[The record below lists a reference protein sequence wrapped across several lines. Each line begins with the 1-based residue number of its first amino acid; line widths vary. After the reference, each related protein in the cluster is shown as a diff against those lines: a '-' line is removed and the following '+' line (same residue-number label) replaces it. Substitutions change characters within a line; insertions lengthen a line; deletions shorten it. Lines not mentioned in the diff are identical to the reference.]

1 MRTTAL
7 LGLGF
12 ALWAG
17 NAQALGPFQ
26 VYEQALRN
34 DPEFLAALQER
45 DAGQESR
52 TIGRAG
58 LLPKLSYNYN
68 KGRNNSRAT
77 YLNERGNSHEDR
89 NYNSYGSTFTVQQ
102 PLIDYE
108 AYANYRKGVAQ
119 ALFADE
125 TFRSKSQE
133 LLVRVLTHYTQAL
146 FAQDQIDNAR
156 AKKNAYEQQFQ
167 QNEQLF
173 RQGEGTRTDIL
184 EAESRYELATAEQLQ
199 AQDDQDAA
207 LRELGALIG
216 VATVNIDELTP
227 LPASFSA
234 LPLQPA
240 SFSSWHTMALES
252 NPLLAS
258 QREALEVARYEVERN
273 RAGHLPKLNAYA
285 SVRKMESESGNTYN
299 QRYDTNT
306 IGIEISL
313 PLYAG
318 GGVAASVRQA
328 SSNLAR
334 VEYELE
340 GKTRETLI
348 ELRRQFNACQS
359 GVSKLRAY
367 QKALVSAEALV
378 VSTRQSILGGERV
391 NLDALNAEQQL
402 YSTRRDLAQARY
414 DYLLAWTKLHF
425 YAGTLG
431 EQDLARVDE
440 VFVPRERA
448 TVLSTK
454 KVSSHGDF

>member
-77 YLNERGNSHEDR
+77 YLNERGNTHEDR

-199 AQDDQDAA
+199 AQDEQDAA

-328 SSNLAR
+328 NSNLAR

-431 EQDLARVDE
+431 EQDLARLDE

>member
-1 MRTTAL
+1 MKIAARV
-7 LGLGF
+7 GLGF
-12 ALWAG
+12 ALWVGVAG
-17 NAQALGPFQ
+17 SAQALGPFE

-34 DPEFLAALQER
+34 DPEFLGAIKER
-45 DAGQESR
+45 DAGLESR
-52 TIGRAG
+52 NIGRAG

-68 KGRNNSRAT
+68 KGRNNSKAT
-77 YLNERGNSHEDR
+77 YMNERGNTHEDR
-89 NYNSYGSTFTVQQ
+89 NYNSYGSTFTLQQ

-156 AKKNAYEQQFQ
+156 AKKNAYEQQFH
-167 QNEQLF
+167 QNEHMF

-184 EAESRYELATAEQLQ
+184 EAESRYELATAEEIQ
-199 AQDDQDAA
+199 AHDEQDAA

-216 VATVNIDELTP
+216 VATLDIEQLTP
-227 LPASFSA
+227 LASRFNS
-234 LPLQPA
+234 LPLEPA
-240 SFSSWHTMALES
+240 NFSTWHEMALER

-285 SVRKMESESGNTYN
+285 SVRKMESDSGNTYN

-306 IGIEISL
+306 IGNEISL

-318 GGVAASVRQA
+318 GGVSASVRQA
-328 SSNLAR
+328 SSNLAQ

-367 QKALVSAEALV
+367 QKALISAEALV

-391 NLDALNAEQQL
+391 NLDALNAQQQL
-402 YSTRRDLAQARY
+402 YSTRRDLAQTRY

-440 VFVPRERA
+440 AFV
-448 TVLSTK
+448 V
-454 KVSSHGDF
+454 HD

>member
-1 MRTTAL
+1 MKIAARV
-7 LGLGF
+7 GLGF
-12 ALWAG
+12 ALWVGVAG
-17 NAQALGPFQ
+17 SAQALGPFE

-34 DPEFLAALQER
+34 DPEFLGAIKER
-45 DAGQESR
+45 DAGLESR
-52 TIGRAG
+52 NIGRAG

-68 KGRNNSRAT
+68 KGRNNSKAT
-77 YLNERGNSHEDR
+77 YMNERGNTHEDR
-89 NYNSYGSTFTVQQ
+89 NYNSYGSTFTLQQ

-156 AKKNAYEQQFQ
+156 AKKNAYEQQFH
-167 QNEQLF
+167 QNEHMF

-184 EAESRYELATAEQLQ
+184 EAESRYELATAEEIQ
-199 AQDDQDAA
+199 AHDEQDAA

-216 VATVNIDELTP
+216 VATLDIEQLTP
-227 LPASFSA
+227 LASRFNS
-234 LPLQPA
+234 LPLEPA
-240 SFSSWHTMALES
+240 NFSTWHEMALER

-285 SVRKMESESGNTYN
+285 SVRKMESDSGNTYN

-318 GGVAASVRQA
+318 GGVSASVRQA
-328 SSNLAR
+328 SSNLAQ

-367 QKALVSAEALV
+367 QKALISAEALV

-391 NLDALNAEQQL
+391 NLDALNAQQQL
-402 YSTRRDLAQARY
+402 YSTRRDLAQTRY

-440 VFVPRERA
+440 AFV
-448 TVLSTK
+448 V
-454 KVSSHGDF
+454 HD